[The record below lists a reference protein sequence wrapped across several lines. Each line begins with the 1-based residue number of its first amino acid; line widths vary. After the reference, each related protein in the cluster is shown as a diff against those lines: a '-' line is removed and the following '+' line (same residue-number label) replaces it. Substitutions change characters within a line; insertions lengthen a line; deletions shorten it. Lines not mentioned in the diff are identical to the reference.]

1 MEIVQSQQREPQTL
15 IEKIQ
20 YHAAGATLIALTGI
34 MIYVVVMRYAFNR
47 PPLWGEEVPRVIFI
61 WMTFLFAGIAIRSN
75 LNIAVVAVIN
85 KVPPAPRRI
94 IQTAMHLLVLTLLA
108 IMLWYSLLIVEIH
121 SRGHMLSTG
130 WSNAVFSL
138 PIPIGC
144 AIMFYYQALRLVDLW
159 RTVR

>member
-1 MEIVQSQQREPQTL
+1 MEIEQSQQREPQTL

-20 YHAAGATLIALTGI
+20 YHAAGVTLLMLTTI
-34 MIYVVVMRYAFNR
+34 MVYVVVMRYAFNR

-61 WMTFLFAGIAIRSN
+61 WMTFLFAGIAIRLN

-85 KVPPAPRRI
+85 KVPAAPRRV
-94 IQTAMHLLVLTLLA
+94 IQTAMHVLVLILLA
-108 IMLWYSLLIVEIH
+108 IMIWYSLLIVDIH

-130 WSNAVFSL
+130 WSNMVFSL

-144 AIMFYYQALRLVDLW
+144 AIMAFYQARRLVDLW
-159 RTVR
+159 RTAA